1 MKPASIRP
9 RAYVRPMDRWW
20 QRDPFFMR
28 YMVRELTAFAVLA
41 YAVVLM
47 IGLLRLSQGEAAWN
61 GWLAALR
68 RPESLVLH
76 AVLLGCM
83 AVHARSWFQI
93 MPKTMP
99 TPVVGG
105 RRVAQAAITRTGWA
119 AAAAATVALLAL
131 YAWWAS

>member
-1 MKPASIRP
+1 MSDAAPRNRP
-9 RAYVRPMDRWW
+9 YVRPMGRWW

-47 IGLLRLSQGEAAWN
+47 IGLLRLSQSEAAWN
-61 GWLAALR
+61 GWLAAMR

-83 AVHARSWFQI
+83 VVHARSWFQI

-105 RRVAQAAITRTGWA
+105 KRVAQSSITRAGWA
-119 AAAAATVALLAL
+119 AAAVATLALLAI